1 MVNLLYYVQHN
12 GKCFVCAQGDERG
25 AICKPFAPHC
35 SPPMAADQLIM
46 SVYPPHF
53 TGRPGGEMDSHPR
66 VFPLKTLPCLLT
78 VMPANISP
86 CTNLMPFVASD
97 HQFHDLC
104 VWLVNI
110 NLV

>member
-1 MVNLLYYVQHN
+1 MVNVLCVQHN
-12 GKCFVCAQGDERG
+12 GKCFVCAGGDERG
-25 AICKPFAPHC
+25 AICKPFRP
-35 SPPMAADQLIM
+35 SLQPPQWPQTSSLM

-78 VMPANISP
+78 VMPANISS